1 MAILNDFLFNNYSI
15 LTKLIIATSTIVGLI
30 HLKFYK
36 TSNVK
41 YFIWFLVYV
50 TLFECL
56 ASYTR
61 IVHENE
67 SLKAVEQYLKGTK
80 FEKNY
85 WVYNLFWNF
94 LGTLFLSFYYSKI
107 LKTKSFKVIIKVVTA
122 IFLVASMIYIG
133 FHFDSFFNSSIIF
146 LKISALSVIF
156 ISIVLYFI
164 EMLRGENILTFYKS
178 FNFYA
183 SAALFIW
190 WLVTTPMVF
199 YQIYFS
205 KADWNF
211 IFLRWHIYLAANFF
225 MYSIF
230 TFAFIW
236 CRRENH

>member
-1 MAILNDFLFNNYSI
+1 
-15 LTKLIIATSTIVGLI
+15 
-30 HLKFYK
+30 
-36 TSNVK
+36 
-41 YFIWFLVYV
+41 VYV

-56 ASYTR
+56 ARYTS
-61 IVHENE
+61 IIHNNE
-67 SLKAVEQYLKGTK
+67 SFFKVEAYLKGTK

-85 WVYNLFWNF
+85 WVYNLFWVF

-107 LKTKSFKVIIKVVTA
+107 LKTKSFKVIIKAVTA
-122 IFLVASMIYIG
+122 VFLVASLIYIG
-133 FHFDSFFNSSIIF
+133 FHFDSFFNSSVIF
-146 LKISALSVIF
+146 LKISALSVI
-156 ISIVLYFI
+156 ILNIVLYFI
-164 EMLRGENILTFYKS
+164 EILSGEQILTFYKS

-199 YQIYFS
+199 YQIYYS

-211 IFLRWHIYLAANFF
+211 IFLRWQIFLTANFF

-236 CRRENH
+236 CRRENN